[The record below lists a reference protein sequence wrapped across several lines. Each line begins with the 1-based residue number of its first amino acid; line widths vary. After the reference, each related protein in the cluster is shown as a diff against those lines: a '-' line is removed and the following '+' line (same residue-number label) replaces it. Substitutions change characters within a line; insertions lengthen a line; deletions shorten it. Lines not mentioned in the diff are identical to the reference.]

1 MKLSKKST
9 SCLAVLALCLILA
22 VVAAG
27 HDGQEVS
34 SNKQQE
40 GITAGITNVVGPSGE
55 FETAQVKALDRDVVG
70 SQGETL
76 ANQEN
81 EEAQIDATLQE
92 ATATQQ
98 VDSQWEDR
106 LMVNVKDSLNV
117 RSKPSED
124 SKIVG
129 KMFPGSAAKIL
140 KMEGDWVKIKSGNV
154 KGYVKAEYCV
164 FGEDAEKLAKKQGCY
179 YAIAQSDGLRV
190 RGAASTDS
198 KIYTVVDKGS
208 RFKLSRKESKS
219 SDWVAIQ
226 YQGKRAFVSAE
237 YVETSLVLGKALTI
251 KEYQKQLAEEEAE
264 KQAAKEAAAANSS
277 SITTTQQESVAADV
291 DDVTLLAA
299 LIQCEAGSQN
309 YEGQLAVGAVVCNR
323 IRSSRYPN
331 TLRGV
336 IYQSGQ
342 FGPAHNGALASRLG
356 RSISSSCVRAA
367 QEALA
372 GADNVDGALHF
383 QSTRSG
389 KSGIVIGGHVF
400 Y

>member
-1 MKLSKKST
+1 MKLSKKSV
-9 SCLAVLALCLILA
+9 SCFAVMILCLVMTI
-22 VVAAG
+22 VALG
-27 HDGQEVS
+27 NDKQEVTG
-34 SNKQQE
+34 NKIE
-40 GITAGITNVVGPSGE
+40 DSTTAGVTNVVGPSGE
-55 FETAQVKALDRDVVG
+55 FETADVKALDRDVVA
-70 SQGETL
+70 SQGETV
-76 ANQEN
+76 AKEEN
-81 EEAQIDATLQE
+81 EDAQIDAAIQE
-92 ATATQQ
+92 AGATQQ
-98 VDSQWEDR
+98 VDSEWEDR
-106 LMVNVKDSLNV
+106 LMVDVKDCLNV
-117 RSKPSED
+117 RSKASED

-129 KMFPGSAAKIL
+129 KMLPGSAAKVL
-140 KMEGDWVKIKSGNV
+140 KQDGDWVKIKSGNV

-190 RGAASTDS
+190 RSKASTDS

-208 RFKLSRKESKS
+208 RFKLAKKESKS
-219 SDWVAIQ
+219 SDWVAIS
-226 YQGKRAFVSAE
+226 YHGKRAFVSSD
-237 YVETSLVLGKALTI
+237 YVEVSLVLGKALTV
-251 KEYQKQLAEEEAE
+251 KEYNKQLAEEEAE
-264 KQAAKEAAAANSS
+264 KQAAKEAAASNGST
-277 SITTTQQESVAADV
+277 TTTQQESVAADV

-342 FGPAHNGALASRLG
+342 FGPAHNGALSRRLG

-367 QEALA
+367 QEALG
-372 GADNVDGALHF
+372 GADNVNGALHF

-389 KSGIVIGGHVF
+389 KEGIVIGGHVF